1 MFLFSFSH
9 LVCQSYGWPKFPS
22 TTLPAWLLDRLEI
35 LFLRNN
41 CGLASSQK
49 TMAVKVQNVKIAG
62 SDLFDVTDV
71 KDWSILFQKCVVQKL
86 TSWWRYNRPMWEG
99 CYLFLDLFGM
109 CLQDFTHIAG
119 CVHDLSCFWPWP
131 LYGCLQLYLLLVQFF
146 VCALH
151 RHIR

>member
-22 TTLPAWLLDRLEI
+22 TTLIDKLEI